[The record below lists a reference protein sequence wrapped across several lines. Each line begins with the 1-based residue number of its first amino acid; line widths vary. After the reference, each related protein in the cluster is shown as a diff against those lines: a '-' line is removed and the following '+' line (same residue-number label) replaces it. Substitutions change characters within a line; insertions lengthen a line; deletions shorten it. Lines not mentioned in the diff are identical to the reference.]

1 LRFSPAIRPIS
12 QYVLKVHSRC
22 DLACDHCYVYE
33 HADQS
38 WRTRPHR
45 TAPAIARQAASRIA
59 DHAAA
64 HHLPDVSVVL
74 HGGEPLLLGEQGL
87 REVLATLRTRIDPV
101 TRLELSIH
109 TNGVLLSPRLCEVF
123 DEYGVR
129 VGVSLD
135 GDRAAND
142 RHRRYANGQSSHA
155 EVTRALELLRRPEFR
170 HLYAGL
176 LCTID
181 IANDPIA
188 VYQALLAEEPPRL
201 DFLLPH
207 ATWENPPRRDE
218 VPTPYADWL
227 GRIFEHWAAHG
238 RPVPIRLFDSIEAA
252 LRGEPSLTEGIGLD
266 PVDLLVIETDGTWE
280 QVDSLKTAYAGAAG
294 TDLDVFTHSVDE
306 AAAHPAVA
314 ARQQG
319 LDVLCDTCRECPVVQ
334 GCGGGLYSHRYRARN
349 GFDNPSVYCD
359 DLKLLVTG
367 IAHEN
372 PVPTHSPAAAA
383 AAPSTSSPA
392 PDLPAADVDLLAQ
405 GPLAPDAVARFSA
418 SQESLTRLLFAQVG
432 ALATREAERREPI
445 AVAGWELLCA
455 LDEQAPDAVRAL
467 YRHPHARAWAVRC
480 LAPPPDADRVRDLMH
495 LAAFAAAGAVHA
507 GIPADLVVPVDG
519 DRLYLPTLGTALFD
533 DGKREQIQ
541 LTLHAGVR
549 EFGDRWL
556 PARAIGSAPEG
567 LRLENMDPYRD
578 CYEAPVM
585 GTLTEAA
592 ARTWER
598 TTADAHDLL
607 VRAVPAHAAQLDAA
621 LRSIVPLA
629 QDPTGADRSAASRHA
644 FGSAGVALP
653 ADGQALAP
661 LLVHEVQHMLLD
673 AVLDLHD
680 LVEPS
685 HRRRMHVPWREDSR
699 PVSGVLHG
707 AFAHLSMAEVWKGV
721 EHCGTAER
729 PAPGTQAARAATLN
743 RRYSDWSADA
753 LDALLLSGALTP
765 GGERFALRLAE
776 RVRRV
781 RAEA

>member
-1 LRFSPAIRPIS
+1 M
-12 QYVLKVHSRC
+12 LKVHSRC
-22 DLACDHCYVYE
+22 DLACDHCYIYE

-38 WRTRPHR
+38 WRSRPHR
-45 TAPAIARQAASRIA
+45 IDPATAEQASSRIA

-64 HHLPDVSVVL
+64 HHLPEVSVVL

-87 REVLATLRTRIDPV
+87 RDVLATLRTRIDPV
-101 TRLELSIH
+101 TRLDLSIH
-109 TNGVLLSPRLCEVF
+109 TNGVLLSPRLCGLF
-123 DEYGVR
+123 SEYGVR

-155 EVTRALELLRRPEFR
+155 EVTRALELLRRPEFH

-181 IANDPIA
+181 IANDPIT
-188 VYQALLAEEPPRL
+188 VYEALLAEEPPRL

-207 ATWENPPRRDE
+207 ATWETPPRRDD
-218 VPTPYADWL
+218 VPAPYARWL
-227 GRIFEHWAAHG
+227 GHIFDHWVAHG

-252 LRGEPSLTEGIGLD
+252 LHGEPSLTEGVGLD

-319 LDVLCDTCRECPVVQ
+319 LDVLCATCRECPVVQ
-334 GCGGGLYSHRYRARN
+334 GCGGGLYSHRYRADN

-359 DLKLLVTG
+359 DLKLLVTE
-367 IAHEN
+367 IANEDQL
-372 PVPTHSPAAAA
+372 PRQSTTAVG
-383 AAPSTSSPA
+383 AAPSTSATKPSTSSPT
-392 PDLPAADVDLLAQ
+392 PDLPAEDVDLLAE
-405 GPLAPDAVARFSA
+405 GPLAPDAVARFST
-418 SQESLTRLLFAQVG
+418 SQESFTRLLFAQVG
-432 ALATREAERREPI
+432 ALATREATLREPI
-445 AVAGWELLCA
+445 AVAGWELLCT
-455 LDEQAPDAVRAL
+455 LDEQAPEAVRAL

-480 LAPPPDADRVRDLMH
+480 LAPPPGAGRVRDLMQ

-533 DGKREQIQ
+533 DGKHEQIR
-541 LTLHAGVR
+541 LTVHDGVR

-556 PARAIGSAPEG
+556 PAHSIGSAPKG
-567 LRLENMDPYRD
+567 LRLEDMDPYRD

-585 GTLTEAA
+585 DTLTEAA
-592 ARTWER
+592 VRTWEQ
-598 TTADAHDLL
+598 TTVDAHDLL
-607 VRAVPAHAAQLDAA
+607 VRAVPAHAAQLDAT

-629 QDPTGADRSAASRHA
+629 EDPTGADRSAASRHA
-644 FGSAGVALP
+644 FGAAGMALP
-653 ADGQALAP
+653 ADGRALAP

-673 AVLDLHD
+673 AALDLHD

-685 HRRRMHVPWREDSR
+685 HRRRLRVPWREDSR
-699 PVSGVLHG
+699 PVSAVLHG

-721 EHCGTAER
+721 EHCHDAQR
-729 PAPGTQAARAATLN
+729 PAAGTDVARAATLN
-743 RRYSDWSADA
+743 RRYTDWSADA
-753 LDALLLSGALTP
+753 LDTLLSSGALTP
-765 GGERFALRLAE
+765 LGERFAHRLAE

-781 RAEA
+781 RAEG